1 MSSVSSRQRKEEDR
15 KMIYTLVQGAFKD
28 MHFFFYSAKNL
39 THSKSTEWT
48 VYIGLKFKLFLVNK
62 H

>member
-1 MSSVSSRQRKEEDR
+1 
-15 KMIYTLVQGAFKD
+15 MIYTLVQGAFKD